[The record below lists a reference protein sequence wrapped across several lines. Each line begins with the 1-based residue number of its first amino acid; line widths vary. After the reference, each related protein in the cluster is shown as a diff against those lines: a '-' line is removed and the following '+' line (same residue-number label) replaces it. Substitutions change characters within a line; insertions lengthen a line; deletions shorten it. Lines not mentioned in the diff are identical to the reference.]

1 MRDIKEGSAIIEE
14 LTEKIKKGIFWN
26 GVADYSKIAE
36 YLIDCNYRKIDVP
49 GLIVCKG
56 EVYIVSPEIEDK
68 VLKVL
73 N

>member
-1 MRDIKEGSAIIEE
+1 MKDIKEGSAIIEE
-14 LTEKIKKGIFWN
+14 LAEKIKKLDWN
-26 GVADYSKIAE
+26 RVLSYNEIAE
-36 YLIDCNYRKIDVP
+36 YLIACNYRKIDVP